1 MDCVPPWDESCA
13 LAVTSPNRVARVNNA
28 RKDLMGKNIFFINA
42 MASWMKVCATQ
53 KCNTFAKHPDEER
66 IWLGLKGLRGKVC
79 GTYRITGS
87 RIDILEG
94 KSPYINRP

>member
-13 LAVTSPNRVARVNNA
+13 LAVTSPNKVVRVNKA
-28 RKDLMGKNIFFINA
+28 RKDLMCKSVFFINA
-42 MASWMKVCATQ
+42 IGLLDE
-53 KCNTFAKHPDEER
+53 KCYPEGCNRPAKHPSGER
-66 IWLGLKGLRGKVC
+66 IWLGLNGLRGKVC

-94 KSPYINRP
+94 KSSYINRP